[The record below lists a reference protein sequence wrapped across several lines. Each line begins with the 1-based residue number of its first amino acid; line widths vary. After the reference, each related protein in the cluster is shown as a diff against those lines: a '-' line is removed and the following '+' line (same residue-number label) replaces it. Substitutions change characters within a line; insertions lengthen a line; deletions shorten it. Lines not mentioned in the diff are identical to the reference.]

1 MLAIHRHLLMQLVVR
16 DVAGRYKG
24 SIEGLAW
31 TVIQPVLM
39 LAVYLFVF
47 GLVFNPRRGAAA
59 PPATSPRSA

>member
-31 TVIQPVLM
+31 TVCWRSQEI
-39 LAVYLFVF
+39 
-47 GLVFNPRRGAAA
+47 RG
-59 PPATSPRSA
+59 TSGRW